1 MPEATR
7 IRDLPASEKPR
18 ERLLAKGADA
28 LRESELI
35 AILLR
40 TGTQGL
46 SAIDVAQSLLT
57 KFGSLEALVKAPVD
71 ELRVKS
77 VGRNKAITL
86 KAAFS
91 LAKRMADELRHESPV
106 LDTPEKLAVLLH
118 EGNRL
123 LEVEHFHVVLVNA
136 KRRLIRVETLARGT
150 LDSLVTHPRDVFRPA
165 ISANASAVFLAHNH
179 PSGDTT
185 SSEADIRFTRDIVR
199 AGKLLKID
207 VLDHIILGRRTTE
220 RGKDYV

>member
-7 IRDLPASEKPR
+7 IKDLPASEKPR
-18 ERLLAKGADA
+18 ERLLAKGANA
-28 LRESELI
+28 LRDSELI

-57 KFGSLEALVKAPVD
+57 KFGSLEALAKAPVD
-71 ELRVKS
+71 ELRD
-77 VGRNKAITL
+77 KAVTL

-106 LDTPEKLAVLLH
+106 LDTPEKLAALLR
-118 EGNRL
+118 EDNRL

-150 LDSLVTHPRDVFRPA
+150 LDSLVTHPRDV
-165 ISANASAVFLAHNH
+165 
-179 PSGDTT
+179 
-185 SSEADIRFTRDIVR
+185 
-199 AGKLLKID
+199 
-207 VLDHIILGRRTTE
+207 
-220 RGKDYV
+220 

>member
-18 ERLLAKGADA
+18 ERPLAKGADA

-91 LAKRMADELRHESPV
+91 LAKR
-106 LDTPEKLAVLLH
+106 
-118 EGNRL
+118 
-123 LEVEHFHVVLVNA
+123 
-136 KRRLIRVETLARGT
+136 
-150 LDSLVTHPRDVFRPA
+150 RPPSRP
-165 ISANASAVFLAHNH
+165 SANYRLPSRPNDHMSAAAAGSGIFSLPR
-179 PSGDTT
+179 PSGKYLLTRSC
-185 SSEADIRFTRDIVR
+185 SS
-199 AGKLLKID
+199 L
-207 VLDHIILGRRTTE
+207 
-220 RGKDYV
+220 